1 MNVYDNLLKYFNRT
15 VRPYLPYRNNKVYQS
30 LCSVLRDYFFK
41 DSYLTI
47 PQDLSTYVENQK
59 INTTLYSNLLIGNGY
74 PNNLVM
80 GWSSSQK
87 EIILEKLMH
96 YQNEAGTLR
105 HYIDICDAFNEN
117 FDVYELYAD
126 SRIILD
132 TVQNK
137 VVKKWIM
144 AANPIYL
151 SSKLPKIYY
160 SEDTERIHDYDEI
173 YNGTPTYFISTKQ
186 LNYWYYFA
194 KAIVLP
200 FKTNLIMLI
209 WKSETEFSMLDSI
222 MMATTYSYY
231 QNEYV
236 NLTCNNVA
244 YHLRISDIYQ
254 IWHYLLLYAS
264 EDDEKTFNQ
273 TIRNVI
279 FGISNSPIFTLKPG
293 LDNSIDKVIE
303 AYNNIIDKDSSD
315 YFINNFYSKFSSYIN
330 NGANTIEIIRKKLLF
345 KVPAD
350 LIAYLEYL
358 IDSGISRIFGLY
370 NALSIIEQSVDSF
383 IENSEDELLQKY
395 GKWLKILLSKPT
407 VNVKQTITYQL
418 LYQFKPYHTRFIEK
432 IKIKII
438 SDDKTNNCFIKDI
451 VYFVIHLWQDS
462 GVVISD
468 HVNYIKNIYSN
479 FYLVNGENTVSGN
492 CLDFKVKIGDIIT
505 FSSTSLGI
513 ADFDCHNVQIIDITH
528 TNPIITNDQFVQIKN
543 NIEFNNTFIE
553 EYFNALIILIVNLE
567 FDTVIENLTYE
578 LNRTNNKC
586 IFIKEIIKELIII
599 ENEIQIIEKEEFN
612 QTIIEYFD
620 VHEYIINYLNQQLLP
635 TLEIINIDNI
645 EYYKYN
651 DLINIIDRLNSTF
664 EFNSNNKYIIKKILY
679 SNVICTLHFDLN
691 WKCPTG
697 YYDKLIN
704 ISLPP
709 INETVSGG
717 LWSFSNLDVINYV
730 HCNEIAFNSIYLN
743 DIIFVPED
751 GVSYGIKVIGK
762 DLNTLNLLTNTNYKG
777 TAGTFNVIG
786 RYRSGF

>member
-132 TVQNK
+132 TIQNK

-209 WKSETEFSMLDSI
+209 WKSETEFSMLDAI
-222 MMATTYSYY
+222 MMSTTYSYY

-244 YHLRISDIYQ
+244 YDLRISDIYQ

-279 FGISNSPIFTLKPG
+279 FGISNSAIFTLKPG

-303 AYNNIIDKDSSD
+303 AYNNIIDKDSYD

-345 KVPAD
+345 KV
-350 LIAYLEYL
+350 
-358 IDSGISRIFGLY
+358 
-370 NALSIIEQSVDSF
+370 
-383 IENSEDELLQKY
+383 
-395 GKWLKILLSKPT
+395 T
-407 VNVKQTITYQL
+407 
-418 LYQFKPYHTRFIEK
+418 
-432 IKIKII
+432 
-438 SDDKTNNCFIKDI
+438 
-451 VYFVIHLWQDS
+451 
-462 GVVISD
+462 
-468 HVNYIKNIYSN
+468 
-479 FYLVNGENTVSGN
+479 
-492 CLDFKVKIGDIIT
+492 
-505 FSSTSLGI
+505 
-513 ADFDCHNVQIIDITH
+513 
-528 TNPIITNDQFVQIKN
+528 
-543 NIEFNNTFIE
+543 
-553 EYFNALIILIVNLE
+553 
-567 FDTVIENLTYE
+567 
-578 LNRTNNKC
+578 
-586 IFIKEIIKELIII
+586 KE
-599 ENEIQIIEKEEFN
+599 
-612 QTIIEYFD
+612 
-620 VHEYIINYLNQQLLP
+620 
-635 TLEIINIDNI
+635 
-645 EYYKYN
+645 
-651 DLINIIDRLNSTF
+651 
-664 EFNSNNKYIIKKILY
+664 
-679 SNVICTLHFDLN
+679 
-691 WKCPTG
+691 
-697 YYDKLIN
+697 
-704 ISLPP
+704 
-709 INETVSGG
+709 
-717 LWSFSNLDVINYV
+717 
-730 HCNEIAFNSIYLN
+730 
-743 DIIFVPED
+743 
-751 GVSYGIKVIGK
+751 
-762 DLNTLNLLTNTNYKG
+762 
-777 TAGTFNVIG
+777 
-786 RYRSGF
+786 

>member
-105 HYIDICDAFNEN
+105 HYIDICDAFDEN

-279 FGISNSPIFTLKPG
+279 FGISNSAIFTLKPG

-303 AYNNIIDKDSSD
+303 AYNNIIDKDSYD

-492 CLDFKVKIGDIIT
+492 CLDFKIKIGDIIT

-513 ADFDCHNVQIIDITH
+513 SDFDCHNVQIIDITH
-528 TNPIITNDQFVQIKN
+528 TNPIITNDQFTQIKN

-553 EYFNALIILIVNLE
+553 EYFNALSILIVNLE

-599 ENEIQIIEKEEFN
+599 ENEIQIIEKEKFN
-612 QTIIEYFD
+612 QTVIEYFD

-635 TLEIINIDNI
+635 TLEIINIDNV
-645 EYYKYN
+645 EYYNYN

-679 SNVICTLHFDLN
+679 NTVVCTLHFDLN

-709 INETVSGG
+709 INETISGG

-730 HCNEIAFNSIYLN
+730 HCDEIAFNSIYLN